1 MASSSAIGWVT
12 LSSLNSPLSPSG
24 ASACCTA
31 ATSFVVVEESSGAA
45 FVVGEE
51 VDVETA
57 SEVGDAGASEGVG
70 SAAFEHAL
78 TIRPTAATHVIRI
91 TMTLVARVWLVA

>member
-31 ATSFVVVEESSGAA
+31 ATSFVVAEVSSGAA
-45 FVVGEE
+45 AEVGEE
-51 VDVETA
+51 VDVEA
-57 SEVGDAGASEGVG
+57 WEVGDAGTSEGVG
-70 SAAFEHAL
+70 PSAFEHAL

-91 TMTLVARVWLVA
+91 TMTLVVRVWLVA